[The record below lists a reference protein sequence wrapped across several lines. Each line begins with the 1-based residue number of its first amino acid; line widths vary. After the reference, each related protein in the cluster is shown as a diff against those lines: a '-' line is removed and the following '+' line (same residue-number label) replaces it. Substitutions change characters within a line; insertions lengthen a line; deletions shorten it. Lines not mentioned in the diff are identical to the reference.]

1 MALKSLIVFGSI
13 LTLKLVVRASI
24 NGWMPGLG
32 FIVDFAEVATDCY
45 TGNYLG
51 AGLGLVFGYRN
62 VKDFSYLRNLKD
74 AAKKSAQDS
83 FIQAAKEI
91 AKTDGKKMVGKQV
104 ASALAKG
111 GMEQAFTEVF
121 SASTKVTFK
130 NLGKTVGLSMISSGG
145 HEVGKTVCGD
155 VFQFLGEPV
164 LENVL
169 KGGAK
174 QTAQSFSHEWMKEA
188 AKRSLAKEFIKYSS
202 KKFVRELKTASL
214 KGSLIYLLKTFN

>member
-1 MALKSLIVFGSI
+1 MPLKSLIMFGSI
-13 LTLKLVVRASI
+13 LTAKLALNVL
-24 NGWMPGLG
+24 MPGLG
-32 FIVDFAEVATDCY
+32 FIVDFAEAAKDCC

-51 AGLGLVFGYRN
+51 AGLSLVFGSLN
-62 VKDFSYLRNLKD
+62 VRDFAYLSTLKD
-74 AAKKSAQDS
+74 AAKKSAKDS
-83 FIQAAKEI
+83 VIQAAKEI

-111 GMEQAFTEVF
+111 GTEKAFTEVF
-121 SASTKVTFK
+121 SAATKVTFN

-145 HEVGKTVCGD
+145 HEVGKTVFGD
-155 VFQFLGEPV
+155 VFQYFGEPV

-188 AKRSLAKEFIKYSS
+188 AKRSLAKDFIKYSS
-202 KKFVRELKTASL
+202 KKFAREIKTAHI
-214 KGSLIYLLKTFN
+214 KGILNIYFNDPFSIF

>member
-1 MALKSLIVFGSI
+1 MTF
-13 LTLKLVVRASI
+13 KLVIRVSL
-24 NGWMPGLG
+24 NGVMPGLG
-32 FIVDFAEVATDCY
+32 FAVDFADAATDCHA
-45 TGNYLG
+45 GNYLG
-51 AGLGLVFGYRN
+51 AGLSLVFGSLN
-62 VKDFSYLRNLKD
+62 VRDFAYLSALKD
-74 AAKKSAQDS
+74 AAKKSAKDS
-83 FIQAAKEI
+83 VIQAAKEI

-121 SASTKVTFK
+121 SSSTKFTFN

-145 HEVGKTVCGD
+145 HEVGKTVFGD
-155 VFQFLGEPV
+155 VFQYLGEPV

-174 QTAQSFSHEWMKEA
+174 QTAQSFSHQWMKEA

-202 KKFVRELKTASL
+202 KKFAREYKTAFF
-214 KGSLIYLLKTFN
+214 KGFLN

>member
-1 MALKSLIVFGSI
+1 MPLKSLIVFGSI
-13 LTLKLVVRASI
+13 LTLKLVARFSL
-24 NGWMPGLG
+24 NGMMPGLG
-32 FIVDFAEVATDCY
+32 CLVDVTDVVTDFCA
-45 TGNYLG
+45 GNYLG
-51 AGLGLVFGYRN
+51 AGLSLVFGYRN
-62 VKDFSYLRNLKD
+62 VKDFSYLINLKD
-74 AAKKSAQDS
+74 VAKKSAQDS

-111 GMEQAFTEVF
+111 GMEQAFTDVF
-121 SASTKVTFK
+121 SAATKITFD

-145 HEVGKTVCGD
+145 HEVGKTVFGD
-155 VFQFLGEPV
+155 VFQFIGEPV

-188 AKRSLAKEFIKYSS
+188 AKRSLEKEFIKYSS
-202 KKFVRELKTASL
+202 KKIVRELKTASF
-214 KGSLIYLLKTFN
+214 KGSLNYLLKKFI

>member
-1 MALKSLIVFGSI
+1 MPLKSLIAFGSI
-13 LTLKLVVRASI
+13 LTLKLVVRFSL
-24 NGWMPGLG
+24 NGVMPGLG
-32 FIVDFAEVATDCY
+32 FLVDVTDVATDFC

-51 AGLGLVFGYRN
+51 AGLSLVFGSLN
-62 VKDFSYLRNLKD
+62 VRDFAYLSTLKD
-74 AAKKSAQDS
+74 AAKKGAKDS
-83 FIQAAKEI
+83 VIQAAKEI

-111 GMEQAFTEVF
+111 GMEQAFTDVF

-130 NLGKTVGLSMISSGG
+130 NLGKTLGLSMISSGG
-145 HEVGKTVCGD
+145 HEVGKTVFGD

-164 LENVL
+164 LENLL

-214 KGSLIYLLKTFN
+214 KGSFNLLKEFI

>member
-1 MALKSLIVFGSI
+1 MPLKSLIAFGSI
-13 LTLKLVVRASI
+13 LTLKLVVRFSL
-24 NGWMPGLG
+24 NGVMPGLG
-32 FIVDFAEVATDCY
+32 FLVDVTDVATDFC

-51 AGLGLVFGYRN
+51 AGLSLVFGSLN
-62 VKDFSYLRNLKD
+62 VRDFAYLSTLKD
-74 AAKKSAQDS
+74 AAKKGAKDS
-83 FIQAAKEI
+83 VIQAAKEI

-111 GMEQAFTEVF
+111 GTEKAFTDVF
-121 SASTKVTFK
+121 SAATKVTLN

-145 HEVGKTVCGD
+145 HEVGKTVLGD
-155 VFQFLGEPV
+155 VFQYLGEPV

-214 KGSLIYLLKTFN
+214 KGSFNLLKEFI